1 MSLIVFSPSSQIE
14 NEIES
19 VKKILKLNI
28 YAYHIRKTNFTL
40 QEYIHYIE
48 SIPKNYHNKLV
59 LHDCYELI
67 HRFNIKGVH
76 LTRKYL
82 NSNKNNPKLSTQH
95 TKSKSCHNLEELT
108 QIENYDYVFLSP
120 LFDSI
125 SKPGYKKKTF
135 PHHQIKKFV
144 GKAPK
149 PVFGLGGISIRTIK
163 DAKKTGVTHYAVLG
177 SVWQS
182 ENPEQK
188 VKELLKEIDN

>member
-1 MSLIVFSPSSQIE
+1 MSLIVFSPPSQIE

-19 VKKILKLNI
+19 VKNILKLNI
-28 YAYHIRKTNFTL
+28 YAYHIRKPNFTHE
-40 QEYIHYIE
+40 EYIHYIE
-48 SIPKNYHNKLV
+48 SIPKSYHNKLV
-59 LHDCYELI
+59 LHDFHELT
-67 HRFNIKGVH
+67 HRFNIKGIH
-76 LTRKYL
+76 ITRKYL
-82 NSNKNNPKLSTQH
+82 NSNKSNPKLSTQH

-125 SKPGYKKKTF
+125 SKPRYKKKAF
-135 PHHQIKKFV
+135 PEQQITEFV
-144 GKAPK
+144 EKAPK
-149 PVFGLGGISIRTIK
+149 PVFGLGGISIHTIK
-163 DAKKTGVTHYAVLG
+163 EAKKIGVTHYAVLG